1 MTDTLT
7 GSELAATIEK
17 VVTMLPDNHDQGS
30 WFFTYDVDD
39 NRQAVDPESIQL
51 VQILDAVE
59 AGEAKA
65 KEVKCNTTLCSAGW
79 AVMLNG
85 YTLAKD
91 TYGYEKAFKD
101 GEEFE
106 IADLARDLL
115 DIDKRTA
122 DVLFDGDTS
131 NDDAVEIMGYIG
143 RGDKSGAADYITE
156 MFEDDY
162 DDYGRCGCGC
172 EDDDRDDYDY

>member
-1 MTDTLT
+1 MTDTLI
-7 GSELAATIEK
+7 GAELAATIEK

-30 WFFTYDVDD
+30 WYFTYDVDD

-59 AGEAKA
+59 AGEVAA

-91 TYGYEKAFKD
+91 DMGYEHAFKD
-101 GEEFE
+101 GETFD
-106 IADLARDLL
+106 IARLAQDLL

-131 NDDAVEIMGYIG
+131 NEDAVEIMGYIG
-143 RGDKSGAADYITE
+143 RGDKLGAADYITE
-156 MFEDDY
+156 MQEDDEY
-162 DDYGRCGCGC
+162 SRCDCGC
-172 EDDDRDDYDY
+172 DDDDDYDY